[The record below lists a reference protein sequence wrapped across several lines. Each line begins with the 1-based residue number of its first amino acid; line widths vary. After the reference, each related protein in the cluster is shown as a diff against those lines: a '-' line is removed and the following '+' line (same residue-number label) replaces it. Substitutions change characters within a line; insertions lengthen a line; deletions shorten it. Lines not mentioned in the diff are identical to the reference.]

1 MSANT
6 FGHVFKFHSFGE
18 SHGKA
23 MGVVIEGC
31 PSGVPFSLDLLKR
44 ELNRRRPGRWPWTSS
59 RVEPDEP
66 EILSGVYEGKT
77 LGTPIAMLVFNKG
90 ACVEDYKS
98 IKVTARKGHADD
110 LWKGKFKH
118 FDYRGGG
125 RSSGRETLS
134 RVLAGC
140 VARMLIQELHKDFKV
155 MAFVRQ
161 IGDIALEPTELDV
174 VEDIFEKNILSDEY
188 PACFP
193 HKKKSKQVVDLLM
206 KSKEEGE
213 SLSSLVELWIDNVP
227 KFLGQPVFWKMKSDL
242 TKALMSLG
250 ALSGLEIGS
259 GFSSL
264 KTKGTEFHNHSENYG
279 GIRGGLTTG
288 DRVVIRMVFKP
299 PSSLGSIA
307 KKGRHD
313 PCIGPRAVSI
323 VESMACLVIAD
334 HLLLKRLDQI

>member
-6 FGHVFKFHSFGE
+6 FGHIFKFHSFGE

-31 PSGVPFSLDLLKR
+31 PSGLTFSLDLLKR
-44 ELNRRRPGRWPWTSS
+44 ELDRRRPGRWPWTSS
-59 RVEPDEP
+59 RVEADEP
-66 EILSGVYEGKT
+66 EILSGVFEGKT
-77 LGTPIAMLVFNKG
+77 LGTPIAILVFNKG
-90 ACVEDYKS
+90 ARSEDYKS
-98 IKVTARKGHADD
+98 IKIGDRKGHADD
-110 LWKGKFKH
+110 LWKDKFKH

-134 RVLAGC
+134 RVLAGS

-161 IGDIALEPTELDV
+161 IGQIYLEETELDLV
-174 VEDIFEKNILSDEY
+174 NDMFKKNLLAEEY

-193 HKKKSKQVVDLLM
+193 HKEKSKLVEDLLM

-213 SLSSLVELWIDNVP
+213 SLSSLIELWIDNVP
-227 KFLGQPVFWKMKSDL
+227 KSLGQPVFWKIKSDL

-250 ALSGLEIGS
+250 AISGLEIGS
-259 GFSSL
+259 AFSSL
-264 KTKGTEFHNHSENYG
+264 KTKGTEFHNSSENYG

-288 DRVVIRMVFKP
+288 DRIVIRMVFKP

-307 KKGRHD
+307 KQGRHD
-313 PCIGPRAVSI
+313 PCIGPRAVPV
-323 VESMACLVIAD
+323 VEAMACLVIAD